1 MILLIVSPV
10 SPPSTG
16 AISVLSSLL
25 DSVFGEIGSVMA
37 KGKAMQTKM
46 RANKVVPFASK
57 VQPRHLEL
65 EPLCCL
71 SSCLVRGGCTAVVA
85 FEVFYVLATLLIVI
99 GSMSVGGF
107 KLWKPLPQ
115 TFNPWFRHHLFY
127 YCIIVYDVAS
137 RFLKFLILHFHAI
150 FQVLVRVH
158 YPFCYV
164 SLLVNLGFLVF
175 SVWTFSS
182 PGPYTWTPTNCLL
195 VLCFAMQI
203 PLQIWAITVVKSC
216 QDFFSLI
223 HVFITMA
230 EA

>member
-1 MILLIVSPV
+1 MVFEFLKEINVSNRRESQLAV
-10 SPPSTG
+10 SPPPTG
-16 AISVLSSLL
+16 AISVLSNML
-25 DSVFGEIGSVMA
+25 DSVFGEIGGMMA
-37 KGKAMQTKM
+37 KGKAIQMKM

-107 KLWKPLPQ
+107 KLWMPLPQ

-127 YCIIVYDVAS
+127 YFIIVYDM
-137 RFLKFLILHFHAI
+137 
-150 FQVLVRVH
+150 VLVRVH

-175 SVWTFSS
+175 SVWTLSS
-182 PGPYTWTPTNCLL
+182 SGPYTWTPTNCLL

>member
-1 MILLIVSPV
+1 
-10 SPPSTG
+10 
-16 AISVLSSLL
+16 VL
-25 DSVFGEIGSVMA
+25 
-37 KGKAMQTKM
+37 K
-46 RANKVVPFASK
+46 
-57 VQPRHLEL
+57 
-65 EPLCCL
+65 
-71 SSCLVRGGCTAVVA
+71 
-85 FEVFYVLATLLIVI
+85 VFYVLATLLIVI

-107 KLWKPLPQ
+107 KLWMPLPQ

-127 YCIIVYDVAS
+127 YFIIVYDMVA
-137 RFLKFLILHFHAI
+137 FKVLLCFAI
-150 FQVLVRVH
+150 ALARGLMTFSKVLVRVH

-175 SVWTFSS
+175 SVWTLSS
-182 PGPYTWTPTNCLL
+182 SGPYTWTPTNCLL